1 MGPLAPYQ
9 RGKAMSQVTKDTT
22 TVFEKSTIYL
32 RISLPRQFPMDG
44 TLHLSTAQITESD
57 RSDERK
63 STAYP
68 KRYV

>member
-9 RGKAMSQVTKDTT
+9 RGKAMSQATTDTT
-22 TVFEKSTIYL
+22 IVFEKSTIYL
-32 RISLPRQFPMDG
+32 RTSLPRQLPMDG
-44 TLHLSTAQITESD
+44 TLHFSTAQITESD

-63 STAYP
+63 STAYT